1 MTKKELLAVMMLFCS
16 GMIFHASCQRDFD
29 KVPIIIEI
37 NNHWEFSQAGTDNW
51 MPAIVPGTVHSDLL
65 TNGKIEDPN
74 YRMNED
80 KVQWAEDKDWIYRT
94 SFHVGKALLS
104 ASDIIELQFK
114 GLDTYADVFLNDK
127 KILEADNMFVEWKVD
142 VKDFLV
148 EGENKLH
155 IYFHSPVAEGMKKLQ
170 QLDYFLPA
178 TNEQAPENE
187 RTNVFTRKA
196 PFHYGWDWGPRLVTS
211 GIWRPVVLKAW
222 SKASIENVY
231 IVTESAN
238 RDLAVLSGYV
248 TINVLKKGK
257 YRISLNVDDIFS
269 LEQTVDLDNGMHQ
282 VPVKFELENPNLWWT
297 NGLGKAYLYNFNF
310 ALKSGRKYLDVY
322 HLDYG
327 VRTLRLV
334 QKPDTMGRSFYFE
347 LNGVPV
353 FMKGA
358 DVIPP
363 ETLTPLVTHARYE
376 RLINNASVAH
386 MNMVRIWGG
395 AIYGGDY
402 LYNLCDKNGILVWQD
417 FMFACALQPG
427 DSAHLE
433 NIRKEAE
440 YNVKRLRNH
449 ASLALWCGN
458 NENLNGWHSW
468 GWDKM
473 YVPEVKEFV
482 WNTYKRIFDEILPAA
497 VKTFDPKTEYWPSSP
512 MAYGGKSADRKS
524 GDEHDWTI
532 WFGGKLFSDYGK
544 NVPRFVSEYGL
555 QSFPSMHTI
564 RKFSEE
570 QDWGWD
576 SKVMRHR
583 QRGKMPYIRPGFD
596 GNDMIKGYMEKYYHV
611 PDDFEDFVY
620 VSQLLQAMAYKT
632 ATEAHRRNMPHCM
645 GSLYWQLNDSWPTIS
660 WSTVDYYGH
669 WKAAHYAIRDADKP
683 VIVVP
688 VQTKD
693 HLKVY
698 GVSDKPV
705 PFDAEIS
712 VTVMDFFGQV
722 ISKSKNKVH
731 VPVNS
736 SQLVFDEKT
745 DDIIKDTDTRSL
757 VVVIK
762 LASEKELIAD
772 NLFYFHCPKDL
783 ELSDA
788 EVTVSAEKTDTG
800 YRLTVS
806 TNKLAKNVFLD
817 TPGGE
822 GFFTDNFFDLLPGE
836 AKTVDLETS
845 ESLASEDITVTI
857 LNQL

>member
-1 MTKKELLAVMMLFCS
+1 
-16 GMIFHASCQRDFD
+16 
-29 KVPIIIEI
+29 
-37 NNHWEFSQAGTDNW
+37 
-51 MPAIVPGTVHSDLL
+51 
-65 TNGKIEDPN
+65 
-74 YRMNED
+74 
-80 KVQWAEDKDWIYRT
+80 
-94 SFHVGKALLS
+94 
-104 ASDIIELQFK
+104 
-114 GLDTYADVFLNDK
+114 
-127 KILEADNMFVEWKVD
+127 
-142 VKDFLV
+142 
-148 EGENKLH
+148 
-155 IYFHSPVAEGMKKLQ
+155 
-170 QLDYFLPA
+170 
-178 TNEQAPENE
+178 
-187 RTNVFTRKA
+187 
-196 PFHYGWDWGPRLVTS
+196 
-211 GIWRPVVLKAW
+211 
-222 SKASIENVY
+222 
-231 IVTESAN
+231 
-238 RDLAVLSGYV
+238 
-248 TINVLKKGK
+248 
-257 YRISLNVDDIFS
+257 
-269 LEQTVDLDNGMHQ
+269 
-282 VPVKFELENPNLWWT
+282 
-297 NGLGKAYLYNFNF
+297 
-310 ALKSGRKYLDVY
+310 
-322 HLDYG
+322 
-327 VRTLRLV
+327 
-334 QKPDTMGRSFYFE
+334 
-347 LNGVPV
+347 
-353 FMKGA
+353 
-358 DVIPP
+358 
-363 ETLTPLVTHARYE
+363 
-376 RLINNASVAH
+376 

-395 AIYGGDY
+395 AIYGEDY